1 MSCTDI
7 VWKQCREGFSLG
19 CLCVSVCIQHESE
32 CFVCSFC
39 ALRQNPMGR
48 GHLCMVPLN
57 PRVVLSV
64 VEQCLSLFLFIRS
77 YCMIISVSIIYLQL
91 KVAVGAAC
99 CRLPGCMCRAG
110 GASQP
115 PGLLS
120 NVVDSTGGGCP
131 PGLLQGLLGSCS
143 PGDQD
148 VQAQHCRLPEM
159 DLILDL
165 TAEIQSILNKLPS
178 TNAISDFS
186 PKVSEQRPADTLFSA
201 VFHF

>member
-1 MSCTDI
+1 MRLLCAQTEPHGP
-7 VWKQCREGFSLG
+7 WASL
-19 CLCVSVCIQHESE
+19 H
-32 CFVCSFC
+32 
-39 ALRQNPMGR
+39 
-48 GHLCMVPLN
+48 VPLN

-64 VEQCLSLFLFIRS
+64 VEQCLSLFLFISS

-99 CRLPGCMCRAG
+99 CRLPRCMCRAG

-120 NVVDSTGGGCP
+120 NVDSTGGGCP

-148 VQAQHCRLPEM
+148 LQAQHCQLPEM

-165 TAEIQSILNKLPS
+165 TAEIESILNKLPS

-201 VFHF
+201 VFNF